1 MLATGARLKGPRAAI
16 GQRQALAKPGVGRPP
31 ARSPVSTGVTG
42 KTAPSRVLGTDAA
55 PPPDRSLALT
65 TPTSPHPVDLHVG
78 ARLHQARLLRRL
90 SQAALGDAIG
100 VSFQQIQKYERG
112 TNRLSASALFRL
124 SVFLQRPVAWFF
136 EDLAATGDPASAP
149 DPVRALLATSEGAE
163 MALCLANLAPPVRR
177 KLLAVVRAF
186 VPDSLDA
193 AG

>member
-1 MLATGARLKGPRAAI
+1 M
-16 GQRQALAKPGVGRPP
+16 
-31 ARSPVSTGVTG
+31 
-42 KTAPSRVLGTDAA
+42 
-55 PPPDRSLALT
+55 T
-65 TPTSPHPVDLHVG
+65 TPTSPHPVDLYVG
-78 ARLHQARLLRRL
+78 ARLRQARLLRRL
-90 SQAALGDAIG
+90 SQAALGEAIG

-136 EDLAATGDPASAP
+136 EDLAATGDPVSATP
-149 DPVRALLATSEGAE
+149 DPVRALLADREGAE